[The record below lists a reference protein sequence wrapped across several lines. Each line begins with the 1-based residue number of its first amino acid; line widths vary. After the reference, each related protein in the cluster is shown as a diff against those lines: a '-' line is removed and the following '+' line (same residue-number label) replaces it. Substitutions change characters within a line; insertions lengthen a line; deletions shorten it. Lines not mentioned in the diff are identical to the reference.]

1 MTRRDVLREDIM
13 RQTIWPALIALTLLG
28 APALAQEFTPD
39 PVDEAAAKREGSLTW
54 YTSTPVRAA
63 QYIASEFERQTGVKV
78 ELLRT
83 GGGEVIRRFQQEA
96 AAGRFAADVITMSD
110 MSAAN
115 DMARHGRFVPFK
127 PVGFDKVIAD
137 AKDPAGNFIAQRL
150 TMVGILVRTDKVAD
164 ADRPSTWRDLTAP
177 KYKGLMVM
185 ADPSFTA
192 IQLVV
197 VATLSQKL
205 GWPFYEALRKNDT
218 LVVQSHE
225 QIYDT
230 VKRGERVMAAES
242 SDPRIYTGGEL
253 PPNMISVIPRDG
265 AIQVPSPTAVI
276 KGSPHPNAAKLFAQ
290 FNLTPAIQHKFVEE
304 GHHSPRVD
312 VAPPTGMPRLD
323 ELTLYPADYDFIEKN
338 TRQIKTKFAE
348 IFQ

>member
-1 MTRRDVLREDIM
+1 M
-13 RQTIWPALIALTLLG
+13 RAAIWPTLMAVTLFG
-28 APALAQEFTPD
+28 GSALAQEFTPD
-39 PVDEAAAKREGSLTW
+39 PVDAAAAKREGSVSW
-54 YTSTPVRAA
+54 YTSTPVKAA
-63 QYIASEFERQTGVKV
+63 QYIATEFERQTGIKV

-115 DMARHGRFVPFK
+115 DLARRGRFVPFR
-127 PVGFDKVIAD
+127 PIGFDKVIPD

-150 TMVGILVRTDKVAD
+150 TMVGILMRTDKVAA
-164 ADRPSTWRDLTAP
+164 ADRPSTWSDLAAP
-177 KYKGLMVM
+177 KYKGMMVM
-185 ADPSFTA
+185 ADPAFTA

-205 GWPFYEALRKNDT
+205 GWSFYEALRNNDT
-218 LVVQSHE
+218 MIVQSHE

-230 VKRGERVMAAES
+230 VKRGERLIAAES
-242 SDPRIYTGGEL
+242 SDPRIYTGGEI
-253 PPNMISVIPRDG
+253 PPNVISVIPRNG
-265 AIQVPSPTAVI
+265 AIEVPSPTAIV
-276 KGSPHPNAAKLFAQ
+276 KGSSHPNAAKLFAQ
-290 FNLTPAIQHKFVEE
+290 FNLTPEIQHKFTEE

-312 VAPPTGMPRLD
+312 VAPPPGLQGLD
-323 ELTLYPADYDFIEKN
+323 QLTLYPADYDYIEKN
-338 TRQIKTKFAE
+338 TKQIKAKFAD

>member
-1 MTRRDVLREDIM
+1 M
-13 RQTIWPALIALTLLG
+13 RAAFGSTLIAIALFGG
-28 APALAQEFTPD
+28 AALAQEFTPD
-39 PVDEAAAKREGSLTW
+39 PVDEAAARREGAVTW
-54 YTSTPVRAA
+54 YTSTPVKAA
-63 QYIASEFERQTGVKV
+63 QYIATEFEHKFGIKV

-115 DMARHGRFVPFK
+115 DMARRGRFVPFK
-127 PVGFDKVIAD
+127 PAGFDKVIAD

-150 TMVGILVRTDKVAD
+150 TMVGILVRTDKVAA
-164 ADRPSTWRDLTAP
+164 ADRPTTWSDLAAP
-177 KYKGLMVM
+177 RYKGLLVM

-205 GWPFYEALRKNDT
+205 GWSFYEELRKNDIMI
-218 LVVQSHE
+218 VQSHE

-230 VKRGERVMAAES
+230 VKRGERLVAAEA
-242 SDPRIYTGGEL
+242 SDPRIYTGGQD
-253 PPNMISVIPRDG
+253 PPNMISIVPRNG
-265 AIQVPSPTAVI
+265 AIQVPSPTAIV
-276 KGSPHPNAAKLFAQ
+276 KGSPHPNAARLFAQ
-290 FNLTPAIQHKFVEE
+290 FNLTPEIQHKFTEE

-312 VAPPTGMPRLD
+312 VAPPSGLPRLD
-323 ELTLYPADYDFIEKN
+323 ELTLYPADYDYIEKS
-338 TRQIKTKFAE
+338 TKQIKARFAD